1 MNKFISDICHPS
13 DVVPIMREL
22 KDSTQ
27 TPPPGQAAKTVNF
40 LCRVERKTGETVWL
54 ECTGRLYIEPG
65 KGRKAVILS
74 GRERVMPKLEWSAI
88 GAMGGIGGGT
98 LEGWGMMSFEGL
110 VLYANNELKDIFGV
124 PAADGLLGESLLDFI
139 PPSEGSASRPP
150 NASGTT
156 TVSPAILNTPFQE
169 PIHQRMLDALKLA
182 SRGQPA
188 QSGVTI
194 RHQIVVPCG
203 ALAGASGSSSS
214 ANGRLPIVQEVATTI
229 YAIQRDSREYLDL
242 ASGTS
247 PGRQQQ
253 QPHDG
258 GGSSRSPFGS
268 ENTESFPIEAG
279 IGPSQNKLRQ
289 TALVFQVKLLSA
301 RPQAAGQPP
310 RPPNHTSFQTA
321 HEPTADVFEALDT
334 NRSTGWTYE
343 LHQLKI
349 ENRRLKERIAG
360 MRAGSKPT
368 DAEDAKSRRTS
379 GAAATKRKRDVAS
392 STPAA
397 SVSSTT
403 HGSTSQSPAAAMPP
417 PPLPIQQHQQ
427 AQPATS
433 VQQQAYTQSWAGP
446 YGSPVDYVGNGG
458 GQQYSTAPPDSQQ
471 HQQHGY
477 DYSSPPTE
485 FLSQMAYS
493 HPQHGHGPS
502 YGGNPSYYDSY
513 R

>member
-1 MNKFISDICHPS
+1 
-13 DVVPIMREL
+13 MREL

-27 TPPPGQAAKTVNF
+27 APPPGQAAKTVNF
-40 LCRVERKTGETVWL
+40 LCRVERKTGGTVWL

-98 LEGWGMMSFEGL
+98 MEGWGMMSFEGL
-110 VLYANNELKDIFGV
+110 VLYANGELKDIFGA
-124 PAADGLLGESLLDFI
+124 PATDGLLGESLLDYI
-139 PPSEGSASRPP
+139 PPTEGGSSKP
-150 NASGTT
+150 NASSGT

-203 ALAGASGSSSS
+203 ALSSSSSGGGSSSS
-214 ANGRLPIVQEVATTI
+214 TTGRLPIVQEVATTI

-242 ASGTS
+242 ASS
-247 PGRQQQ
+247 PGQHQQL
-253 QPHDG
+253 
-258 GGSSRSPFGS
+258 GGSGGSARSPFGS

-279 IGPSQNKLRQ
+279 VGPSQNKLRQ

-310 RPPNHTSFQTA
+310 RPTNHTSFQTA

-349 ENRRLKERIAG
+349 ANRKLKEEIAQK
-360 MRAGSKPT
+360 RAGKSMT
-368 DAEDAKSRRTS
+368 DADDAKSRRTS
-379 GAAATKRKRDVAS
+379 GAAAKRKRDAAS
-392 STPAA
+392 GTPAA
-397 SVSSTT
+397 TT
-403 HGSTSQSPAAAMPP
+403 QGSTSQSPAAAMPP
-417 PPLPIQQHQQ
+417 PPLPQQQQ
-427 AQPATS
+427 QQ
-433 VQQQAYTQSWAGP
+433 QQQAAYAQSWADP
-446 YGSPVDYVGNGG
+446 YGSPVEYGSSAGQQ
-458 GQQYSTAPPDSQQ
+458 QQYSTAPPGSS
-471 HQQHGY
+471 GY
-477 DYSSPPTE
+477 YSSPPSDQQQQQY
-485 FLSQMAYS
+485 LPQMAY
-493 HPQHGHGPS
+493 PPPPHGHGTA
-502 YGGNPSYYDSY
+502 YGGSTGNPFYDSY
-513 R
+513 